1 MESNDRLE
9 ETLDHFW
16 KKGQTFLYNLLV
28 VSADFGNVPVKLLNT
43 PSFNQALRSFQN
55 ACPSNLAPVDN
66 TGFGQ
71 IFALEARDMFSN
83 IKTLMTNPENLEKLW
98 TETFPDTP
106 LPIHSHPM
114 IYSYMIN
121 SRLPAS
127 TQVRLIP
134 HSSNIPSFI
143 HLTPVALF
151 PALPREIRSHI
162 RSRIPTMTSGKVA
175 EARDIEFLDLVIMD
189 LHQPR
194 YYHILRRIQN
204 GRYHRQPGFMSDGVT
219 VNLLVWDTQAP
230 PAKTKGQRLRERWT
244 TLGIKEVH
252 RYHAWSEAEDGP
264 LEVGWKFPGINLSAD
279 GVSYLGIDDGEKFK
293 IGACAVWADKSV
305 HQLAVKNSTLSSSS
319 VKFTSFLNTIKSEA
333 VSGAEK
339 TLRSPVD
346 HTLAAL
352 IDSLVLW
359 DPVGGMLR
367 DFYFQRRI
375 RRALWEMKKSQTILW
390 DRAVTSLL
398 GCAGFRP
405 DEKVGIEKTLVVG
418 FGTSSF
424 SVGKTGPLFNS
435 SFWEYFIM
443 KVGILSFFFLM
454 LIFNFFFSFFLLF
467 FFFF

>member
-1 MESNDRLE
+1 MTSYR
-9 ETLDHFW
+9 
-16 KKGQTFLYNLLV
+16 
-28 VSADFGNVPVKLLNT
+28 
-43 PSFNQALRSFQN
+43 N
-55 ACPSNLAPVDN
+55 ACPNNLFRVEK

-71 IFALEARDMFSN
+71 IFALQARDLLSN
-83 IKTLMTNPENLEKLW
+83 IRTIFTNPENLENLW
-98 TETFPDTP
+98 TETFPDIP

-114 IYSYMIN
+114 VYAYLIN

-127 TQVRLIP
+127 TQVCLIP
-134 HSSNIPSFI
+134 SSSQIPSFI

-151 PALPREIRSHI
+151 PTLPREIKSQ
-162 RSRIPTMTSGKVA
+162 IPTMTSGSMA
-175 EARDIEFLDLVIMD
+175 EASDIEFLDLVIMD

-194 YYHILRRIQN
+194 YSHIRRRVEN
-204 GRYHRQPGFMSDGVT
+204 GRYHRQPGFLSDGVT
-219 VNLLVWDTQAP
+219 MQLLVWDTQAL
-230 PAKTKGQRLRERWT
+230 PANTKGQRLRERWT
-244 TLGIKEVH
+244 SLGIKEVN
-252 RYHAWSEAEDGP
+252 RYHPWSEEEDGP
-264 LEVGWKFPGINLSAD
+264 LEDGWKFSGINLSAD
-279 GVSYLGIDDGEKFK
+279 GVSYLGIDDGERFK
-293 IGACAVWADKSV
+293 IGACAVRADKSV

-319 VKFTSFLNTIKSEA
+319 IKFTSFVNAIKSEA
-333 VSGAEK
+333 VSAAEK

-346 HTLAAL
+346 HSLAAL
-352 IDSLVLW
+352 VDSLVLW

-443 KVGILSFFFLM
+443 KVGGILPIS
-454 LIFNFFFSFFLLF
+454 
-467 FFFF
+467 